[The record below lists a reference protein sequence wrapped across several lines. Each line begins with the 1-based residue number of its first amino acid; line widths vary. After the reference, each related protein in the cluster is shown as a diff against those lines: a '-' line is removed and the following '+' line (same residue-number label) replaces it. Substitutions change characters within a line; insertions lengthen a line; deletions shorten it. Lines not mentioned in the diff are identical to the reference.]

1 MISKEE
7 ISSVINQKLSSS
19 ELFLIDVF
27 IKPGNRILVLIDGD
41 NGVSVSDCMNL
52 SRYIASVFDR
62 DTEDYE
68 LEVSSAGIGQPLS
81 QIRQFRKNTG
91 RKLKVVL
98 NDGSKYHGI
107 LTASGKETLT
117 LTIPANKRKKEEEQ
131 IKELNYAD
139 IKEAKV
145 EVSFK

>member
-7 ISSVINQKLSSS
+7 ISSVINQKLGSS
-19 ELFLIDVF
+19 ELFLIDVY

-41 NGVSVSDCMNL
+41 NGVSVNDCMNL

-98 NDGSKYHGI
+98 KDGSEYQGI
-107 LTASGKETLT
+107 LSASGEENLT
-117 LTIPANKRKKEEEQ
+117 LILPANKRKKEEEQ
-131 IKELNYAD
+131 VKELNYAD